1 MMGSGMGKKS
11 VKDAANHAGITV
23 EEALSRLGK
32 YDIKAEAKNSL
43 REVGQNAGVMPMD
56 IFIIIDSG
64 VKPE

>member
-1 MMGSGMGKKS
+1 MGKKS